1 MRNRRGQTPNGGHP
15 ILAARGLSKSFGGA
29 QALDDVSLSLEPGEL
44 TFLVGPSGAG
54 KTTFLKLIN
63 RELRPTKGEVWV
75 DGIPAHSMKASRVAE
90 LRRRVGVVFQDY
102 KLLPRLTAK
111 ENVAFGLQ
119 VGDLRISDAEAMDR
133 ALDALEA
140 VGLSRRAAANPYD
153 LGFSQRKLL
162 ALASVLAMQTPVVIL
177 DEPTTAVPAFP
188 TSCPADSSSAW
199 PWPGR

>member
-1 MRNRRGQTPNGGHP
+1 MPLVLRP
-15 ILAARGLSKSFGGA
+15 ILEFKGVTRAYGSRL
-29 QALDDVSLSLEPGEL
+29 ALDDVSLSLEPGQL

-75 DGIPAHSMKASRVAE
+75 DGVAAHSMKASRVAE

-133 ALDALEA
+133 GLDALDA
-140 VGLSRRAAANPYD
+140 VGLGDR
-153 LGFSQRKLL
+153 GG
-162 ALASVLAMQTPVVIL
+162 
-177 DEPTTAVPAFP
+177 AFP
-188 TSCPADSSSAW
+188 DQLSGGQQQRVAVARALVTQ
-199 PWPGR
+199 